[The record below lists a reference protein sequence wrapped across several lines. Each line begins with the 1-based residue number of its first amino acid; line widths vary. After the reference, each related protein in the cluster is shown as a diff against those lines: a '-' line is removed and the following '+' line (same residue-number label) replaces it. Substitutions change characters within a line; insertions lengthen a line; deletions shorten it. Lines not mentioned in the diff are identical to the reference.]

1 MIRRI
6 LVDHA
11 RKRGYA
17 KRGGGAVRVPLE
29 ELRLG
34 TQFLDVD
41 VVALDQA
48 LAALGR
54 IDPRKVR
61 VVQLRYFAGLSV
73 EETAQVMQVSR
84 KRYSAIGNSPRRG
97 CSTSSRGGAAA
108 RKSRRQMALAGLISP
123 ASRRICI
130 QVSLSNAS
138 VRPASLRANALIGR
152 ARE

>member
-11 RKRGYA
+11 RNRGYA

-73 EETAQVMQVSR
+73 EETAQVR
-84 KRYSAIGNSPRRG
+84 LCK
-97 CSTSSRGGAAA
+97 SRGNGTP
-108 RKSRRQMALAGLISP
+108 RLETRQDVAVPRAQGE
-123 ASRRICI
+123 
-130 QVSLSNAS
+130 
-138 VRPASLRANALIGR
+138 VRPHVSPGGKWRSQD
-152 ARE
+152 